1 MRFWKMNEEEIINLA
16 NQYFNFEDGWIAETE
31 YLFKFARAVY
41 EEGQISGFDGAWDEG
56 RYYD

>member
-1 MRFWKMNEEEIINLA
+1 MNEEEIINLA
-16 NQYFNFEDGWIAETE
+16 NQYFNFEDGLIAETE

-56 RYYD
+56 QYYD